1 MPLDLLRIDERL
13 IHGQV
18 LVGWGTRLGLE
29 FYVVADD
36 ALASSPW
43 EQDIWASALDGEA
56 LAKFLSVEEAGRRF
70 ADLDGRSES
79 GALLTRGTA
88 QMRALAEGGCLDGRH
103 VNVGGLHAGSG
114 RRKILDYIYL
124 SEAELDDLRVIA
136 EHASSVSAREL
147 PTAPEVSL
155 RELAA
160 R

>member
-1 MPLDLLRIDERL
+1 MSLDLLRIDERL

-18 LVGWGTRLGLE
+18 LVGWGMRLGLE

-36 ALASSPW
+36 ALADSPW
-43 EQDIWASALDGEA
+43 EQEIWASALDGEV
-56 LAKFLSVEEAGRRF
+56 LAEFLSVEEAGRRF
-70 ADLDGRSES
+70 ADLDGRSER

-88 QMRALAEGGCLDGRH
+88 QMRALAEQGCLDGRR
-103 VNVGGLHAGSG
+103 VNVGGVHDGPG

-124 SEAELDDLRVIA
+124 SEAELEDLRVIA

-147 PTAPEVSL
+147 PTAPEISL
-155 RELAA
+155 RELEA